1 MSLNTER
8 KRRAVTAWG
17 NLPALPKPDG
27 IIDSLDRIMFMG
39 MPIRSYFTAIPD
51 DPLREKIIEDA
62 RITLLKIQKIN
73 GFHFDVGK
81 VSRNP
86 EHFTTLRP
94 EDFPAIQLTWADEDI
109 ESTGAQFQNNIK
121 NLFLTVRGFVNEQ
134 DGLKRET
141 DLNKFT
147 QDIERVLA
155 IDTSRNSLAI
165 MTAPGRV
172 RPFEGEDDYI
182 LFFDFEFTIGYN
194 HLFGQ
199 P

>member
-1 MSLNTER
+1 MALDTER

-17 NLPALPKPDG
+17 SLPALPKPDG
-27 IIDSLDRIMFMG
+27 IIDSLDRIMFLG
-39 MPIRSYFTAIPD
+39 MPIRSFATAAAPE
-51 DPLREKIIEDA
+51 PLREKIIENM
-62 RITLLKIQKIN
+62 RITLEKIKKIN
-73 GFHFDVGK
+73 GFHFDVGL
-81 VSRNP
+81 VAREP
-86 EHFTTLRP
+86 EHFSTLLP
-94 EDFPAIQLTWADEDI
+94 KDFPAIQLLWSDEDI
-109 ESTGAQFQNNIK
+109 ESTGAQLQNNTK
-121 NLFLTVRGFVNEQ
+121 NLFINVRGFIFAKK
-134 DGLKRET
+134 GIET

-155 IDTSRNSLAI
+155 LDTSRNSFAI

-172 RPFEGEDDYI
+172 RVFQGEEQYV